1 MNGNKFSGAVNRIGS
16 DTQLKAN
23 FMMLIV
29 TMCWGSSYLFMKM
42 GLDTLEGFNL
52 IALRFG
58 IAFILAGAIF
68 YKRLIRIDLKTCF
81 YGIILGSILFLVM
94 SLVTIGLEYTSISN
108 AGFLFSL
115 SVVFVPVLVAIL
127 FRKKPEKKVV
137 IGVLFSI
144 TGIALLTLNSEL
156 TINFGDILVTLGA
169 LFYAIQ
175 IIVTDKFT
183 KNVDS
188 IALGILQ
195 LGFAGAL
202 GLLFSVIFEKP
213 QLPSTSEA
221 WVSILALSV
230 LCSAIGF
237 IGQAV
242 AQKHTTPTHTGLIF
256 SLEPV
261 FAALFAFIFVAET
274 LPAKGYLGAILI
286 LIGVFTAQ
294 FNMKKPR
301 VRKRIYQTVD
311 SSEAKLNSQLHNS

>member
-1 MNGNKFSGAVNRIGS
+1 MGGQKMNRNKFSGIVNQIGS

-23 FMMLIV
+23 FLMLIV
-29 TMCWGSSYLFMKM
+29 TMCWGSSYLFMKV
-42 GLDTLEGFNL
+42 GLDSFEGFNL

-58 IAFILAGAIF
+58 IAFILAGAVF
-68 YKRLIRIDLKTCF
+68 YKRLIRIDFKTFF
-81 YGIILGSILFLVM
+81 YGFILGSILFLVI
-94 SLVTIGLEYTSISN
+94 SVVTIGLKFTSISN

-115 SVVFVPVLVAIL
+115 SVVFVPLLLAIF

-137 IGVLFSI
+137 FGLCVSI
-144 TGIALLTLNSEL
+144 TGIALLTLNNEL
-156 TINFGDILVTLGA
+156 KINSGDYLIILGA
-169 LFYAIQ
+169 IFYAIQ
-175 IIVTDKFT
+175 IIVTDKLT

-188 IALGILQ
+188 ITLGILQ
-195 LGFAGAL
+195 LGVAGAW
-202 GLLFSVIFEKP
+202 GMLFSFIFENP
-213 QLPSTSEA
+213 HLPSTTEA
-221 WVSILALSV
+221 WVSIMALSI

-286 LIGVFTAQ
+286 LIGVLTAKIN
-294 FNMKKPR
+294 FKKHR
-301 VRKRIYQTVD
+301 MRKRFNQTVD
-311 SSEAKLNSQLHNS
+311 GSEA